1 MKKDYATL
9 KNEYQTKFNNL
20 PIVYAFSPK
29 QFEENVIK
37 QLGSDTKQIIH
48 IGGGGYM
55 RREDEHL
62 IDTFLE
68 ESNNFI
74 KNRLTDYEFMY
85 SAFKYEL
92 ANHEFCYTMD
102 ETDALD
108 ALNLTWDDITNDP
121 QLKATLIKA
130 ESDIMDDYLEY

>member
-37 QLGSDTKQIIH
+37 RLGSDMKQIIH

-62 IDTFLE
+62 IDIFLE

-74 KNRLTDYEFMY
+74 KNSLT
-85 SAFKYEL
+85 K
-92 ANHEFCYTMD
+92 
-102 ETDALD
+102 
-108 ALNLTWDDITNDP
+108 IR
-121 QLKATLIKA
+121 
-130 ESDIMDDYLEY
+130 